1 MVKTIADLLREHP
14 FFEGMEEGDLATIA
28 GCGKIVTFAAGS
40 YIAREGEDADL
51 FYVIRRGKVAIET
64 FIPQRPPLVL
74 QTLPEGEIIGW
85 SWLFP
90 PYKWTFDARAMDEDV
105 HAIAL
110 DGRCLRGKCERDTR
124 MGFDLMQRFARIM
137 TQRLQATRLQI
148 LDVYGVHGP

>member
-14 FFEGMEEGDLATIA
+14 FFEGMDEEDLGTIA
-28 GCGKIVTFAAGS
+28 GCGRIITFSAGS

-74 QTLPEGEIIGW
+74 QTLQAGEIFGW

-90 PYKWTFDARAMDEDV
+90 PYKWTFDARAMDADV

-137 TQRLQATRLQI
+137 TERLQATRLQI
-148 LDVYGVHGP
+148 LDVYGVHEP